1 VLQFVLH
8 HEKTFSDRGSGFM
21 KIFLS
26 ILFGILFIFLLIL
39 IFEFLGLEVSVK
51 IFNSDPTMYE
61 DDEAFSGIYVST
73 CVLSIIAARYS
84 YLAMEQSSLK
94 IKYGLVEKDGTKAW
108 IKSAL
113 LFSVLTTPFDIYTD
127 YYIGSSGENFLSH
140 FWYILSV
147 LICWYFFGRKYFNP
161 LSHWKLFR

>member
-1 VLQFVLH
+1 
-8 HEKTFSDRGSGFM
+8 M

-26 ILFGILFIFLLIL
+26 ILIGILFIFLLIL
-39 IFEFLGLEVSVK
+39 TFDFLGLKVSVE
-51 IFNSDPTMYE
+51 IFNPDPSMYE

-73 CVLSIIAARYS
+73 CVLSIIVSRYS
-84 YLAMEQSSLK
+84 YLAMEQKSLK
-94 IKYGLVEKDGTKAW
+94 VKYGLVEKDGTKAW

-127 YYIGSSGENFLSH
+127 YYILSTGDNFLSQ
-140 FWYILSV
+140 FWYILSG

-161 LSHWKLFR
+161 LSHWKFFR